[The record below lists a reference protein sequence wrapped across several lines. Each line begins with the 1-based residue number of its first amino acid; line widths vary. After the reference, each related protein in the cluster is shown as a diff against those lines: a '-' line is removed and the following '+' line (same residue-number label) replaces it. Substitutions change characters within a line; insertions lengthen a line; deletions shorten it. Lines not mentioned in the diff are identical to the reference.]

1 MTAKE
6 NSQATLQKLL
16 NDPGVS
22 EIMINGPHKVFV
34 EKNGKKILTDLS
46 FESDEDVLKWVRE
59 IYAARSKRVDGEIPF
74 ADVCMEDGTR
84 INTIISPVSRFGVCV
99 TVRKFSKEIKTA
111 DDLVRVGTLNR
122 KGLDFLCAC
131 VKARVN
137 MIFSGGTGV
146 GKTTAL
152 QMLTHYFAPDERVI
166 TIEDSAEL
174 QLDQANWIS
183 LETKSADRDGRG
195 EVSLRDLIRN
205 ALRMAPDRLIVGE
218 VRGSESIDMM
228 QAMSIG
234 LSGTI
239 GIVHGN
245 SPREVVSRMET
256 MILMSG
262 INLAPQ
268 EVRKIIGSTIQ
279 VVVQMQRMPD
289 GSRKVVCITEV
300 RGIDGEENPQ
310 IVFNDLFVHG
320 FIKKDSEGKDVF
332 GLKPVFKK
340 YPLFHDRMRKMNLI
354 SDAMFEN
361 D

>member
-1 MTAKE
+1 MEKD

-16 NDPGVS
+16 DDPAVS
-22 EIMINGPHKVFV
+22 EIMINGPRKVFA
-34 EKNGKKILTDLS
+34 EKNGKKVLTEVS
-46 FESDEDVLKWVRE
+46 FASDEEVLKWVRE
-59 IYAARSKRVDGEIPF
+59 IYAARSKRVDGEMPY

-84 INTIISPVSRFGVCV
+84 INTIISPISRFGVCV
-99 TVRKFSKEIKTA
+99 TLRKFSKEIQSA

-122 KGLDFLCAC
+122 KGLDFLRAC
-131 VKARVN
+131 VKAKVN
-137 MIFSGGTGV
+137 MILSGGTGV

-152 QMLTHYFAPDERVI
+152 QMLAQYFAPDERVI

-174 QLDQANWIS
+174 KLNQANWIS

-205 ALRMAPDRLIVGE
+205 ALRMTPDRLIVGE

-245 SPREVVSRMET
+245 SPREVVSRLET

-268 EVRKIIGSTIQ
+268 EVRKIIGSTLQ
-279 VVVQMQRMPD
+279 VIVQLQRMPD
-289 GSRKVVCITEV
+289 GSRKVVCITEI
-300 RGIDGEENPQ
+300 RGLDGGENPQ
-310 IVFNDLFVHG
+310 ILFNDLYLHG
-320 FIKKDSEGKDVF
+320 FIKKDIQGKDVF
-332 GLKPVFKK
+332 GLKPVFRN
-340 YPLFHDRMRKMNLI
+340 YPLFHDRLRKMNLV
-354 SDAMFEN
+354 SDEMFRDE
-361 D
+361 

>member
-1 MTAKE
+1 MTPKE
-6 NSQATLQKLL
+6 NTQATLQKLL
-16 NDPGVS
+16 DDPTVS
-22 EIMINGPHKVFV
+22 EIMINGPRKVFV
-34 EKNGKKILTDLS
+34 EKNGKKVLTEVTFS
-46 FESDEDVLKWVRE
+46 SDEDVLKWARE
-59 IYAARSKRVDGEIPF
+59 VYTARSKRVDGEMPY

-84 INTIISPVSRFGVCV
+84 INTIISPISRFGVSV

-122 KGLDFLCAC
+122 KGLDFLSAC
-131 VKARVN
+131 IKAKVN

-152 QMLTHYFAPDERVI
+152 QMLSHYFAPDERVI

-174 QLDQANWIS
+174 QLDQVNWVS

-195 EVSLRDLIRN
+195 EVSLGDLIRN
-205 ALRMAPDRLIVGE
+205 ALRMAPDRLVVGE

-245 SPREVVSRMET
+245 SPREVVSRLET

-262 INLAPQ
+262 INLAPS
-268 EVRKIIGSTIQ
+268 EVRKIIGSTLQ
-279 VVVQMQRMPD
+279 VIVQMQRMPD
-289 GSRKVVCITEV
+289 GSRKIVCITEV
-300 RGIDGEENPQ
+300 RGIDGEDHPQ
-310 IVFNDLFVHG
+310 VVFNDLFIHG
-320 FIKKDSEGKDVF
+320 FIKKDGEGKDVF

-340 YPLFHDRMRKMNLI
+340 YPLFHDRMRKMNLV
-354 SDAMFEN
+354 SDEMFRDE
-361 D
+361 